1 MESNL
6 IRVFHNQLV
15 GKDYI
20 DFDLYNSKGVLIHKK
35 DRKINPDFLLMISYI
50 TVYRKEEH
58 CIDIVKEF
66 EDDEIS
72 QFLQELLSLA
82 VKKEAALIE
91 INYSHENITILF
103 FKNSSIIEKSEID
116 SSFYTE
122 ILDKIKML
130 FDIKIDFDKEE
141 YKGSSNINILNKT
154 ININLYLKLNHFNK
168 FNMIF
173 EIINDTL
180 CF

>member
-20 DFDLYNSKGVLIHKK
+20 EFDLYNSKGILIHKK
-35 DRKINPDFLLMISYI
+35 ECKIDPDFLLMISYI
-50 TVYRKEEH
+50 AVYRKEEPYTAV
-58 CIDIVKEF
+58 IKEF

-82 VKKEAALIE
+82 VKKEADLIE
-91 INYSHENITILF
+91 IEYSHKNITILF

-122 ILDKIKML
+122 ILDKIKTL

-141 YKGSSNINILNKT
+141 YEGSSNINIFNKT
-154 ININLYLKLNHFNK
+154 INIKLYLKLNQFNK

-173 EIINDTL
+173 EIINN
-180 CF
+180 

>member
-122 ILDKIKML
+122 ILDKIKTL

-141 YKGSSNINILNKT
+141 YEGSSNINIFNKT
-154 ININLYLKLNHFNK
+154 INIKLYLKLNQFNK

-173 EIINDTL
+173 EIINN
-180 CF
+180 